1 MKAYKMKNIAILVT
15 HEHFDTGS
23 QNEYAPMV
31 QGQFNQL
38 AMAFDELGAK
48 LHPGYWED
56 TGIDWAQFDI
66 ISPLMAWNYP
76 QNLARFLSCL
86 DEIKAANVRLAN
98 PQEIIRDNFDKSY
111 LHRLFE
117 NGAAVPPTLNIDIN
131 DEASIYGAFEDF
143 NCDEIIIKPRVG
155 GGAWR
160 QARLKRGEKLPTK
173 DLLPPDFALIQPF
186 IPSVCSQGE
195 LSMLFMGNE
204 FSHALM
210 KTPKSG
216 DYRSQ
221 TKFGAR
227 EINIEPPK
235 EAIWAAQE
243 ILETYDPQN
252 TLSYARVDMVEGE
265 NGNWLLMEIE
275 LIEPY
280 LYLPFDGQ
288 NGEHGAKNFARAIAA
303 KL

>member
-1 MKAYKMKNIAILVT
+1 MKAQKMKNVAILVT
-15 HEHFDTGS
+15 HEHFDEGS

-38 AMAFDELGAK
+38 AAAFDELGIK

-56 TGIDWAQFDI
+56 MGNDWSRFDV

-76 QNLARFLSCL
+76 QNLERFLACL
-86 DEIKAANVRLAN
+86 DEIEAKGVALAN
-98 PQEIIRDNFDKSY
+98 PSEIVLGNFDKSY
-111 LHRLFE
+111 LHRLYE
-117 NGAAVPPTLNIDIN
+117 NGAAVPPTINIAMT
-131 DEASIYGAFEDF
+131 DEAAIYGAFDRF
-143 NCDEIIIKPRVG
+143 NCDEIIIKPRIG
-155 GGAWR
+155 AGAWR
-160 QARLKRGEKLPTK
+160 QARLKRGEKLPPREM
-173 DLLPPDFALIQPF
+173 LPPDFALIQPF

-210 KTPKSG
+210 KTPKLG

-221 TKFGAR
+221 TKYGAV
-227 EINIEPPK
+227 EVNIVPPPK
-235 EAIWAAQE
+235 AIAAGLE
-243 ILETYDPQN
+243 ILQKYASN
-252 TLSYARVDMVEGE
+252 SSLAYARIDMVEGQD
-265 NGNWLLMEIE
+265 GNWLLMEIE

-288 NGEHGAKNFARAIAA
+288 NGTLGAKNFARAIAE